1 MNYDAT
7 TNQVLAERW
16 RRTRAILDQKGM
28 EIPHTIEFR
37 IDGANHI
44 RATRVATLEELAR
57 AVAALDEVI
66 ERHSEGN
73 ANVLELHGRPKIVE
87 LNKQR
92 DALAELQKLAGHDE
106 APSSTTVIEALFPDV
121 PVKKKTAAEKS
132 EIERWLAIR
141 KEEALK
147 IDPETAE
154 VDWVYAQTLDPYG
167 VLDEW
172 ELPEEFDRVGREY
185 FARAPGRDVWVEFG
199 DLPDET
205 RDKLWKRHSRKL
217 AFPAGLNFPSKILP
231 PPPDDF

>member
-1 MNYDAT
+1 MT

-16 RRTRAILDQKGM
+16 RLTRAILAQKGM
-28 EIPHTIEFR
+28 EIPHAIEFQ
-37 IDGANHI
+37 IDGATHI

-73 ANVLELHGRPKIVE
+73 ANVLELHGRPKIGE
-87 LNKQR
+87 LNKRR

-121 PVKKKTAAEKS
+121 PVQKRTPREKAEIKQ
-132 EIERWLAIR
+132 WLTLR
-141 KEEALK
+141 KEEGLK

-154 VDWVYAQTLDPYG
+154 VDWWYAQTLDPYG

-172 ELPEEFDRVGREY
+172 ELPEEFHQLH
-185 FARAPGRDVWVEFG
+185 APGSDVWVWFG
-199 DLPDET
+199 DLPEQTVERLEQRGKSAFVDE
-205 RDKLWKRHSRKL
+205 WP
-217 AFPAGLNFPSKILP
+217 FG
-231 PPPDDF
+231 

>member
-16 RRTRAILDQKGM
+16 RRTRAILDQRGM
-28 EIPHTIEFR
+28 EIPHTIEFQ

-73 ANVLELHGRPKIVE
+73 ANVLELHGRPKIGE

-121 PVKKKTAAEKS
+121 PVQKRTPREKA
-132 EIERWLAIR
+132 EIEQWLTLR
-141 KEEALK
+141 KEEGLK

-154 VDWVYAQTLDPYG
+154 VDWWYAQTLDPYG
-167 VLDEW
+167 VYDEW
-172 ELPEEFDRVGREY
+172 ELPEEFHQVGREY
-185 FARAPGRDVWVEFG
+185 FARAPESDIWVRFG
-199 DLPDET
+199 DLPKQTVKRLEQRGKSAFVEEWPFGDE
-205 RDKLWKRHSRKL
+205 
-217 AFPAGLNFPSKILP
+217 
-231 PPPDDF
+231 

>member
-28 EIPHTIEFR
+28 EIPHTIEFQ

-44 RATRVATLEELAR
+44 RATRVATLEDLAR

-66 ERHSEGN
+66 ERHREGN
-73 ANVLELHGRPKIVE
+73 ANVLDLRGHPEIGE

-121 PVKKKTAAEKS
+121 PVQKRTPREKG
-132 EIERWLAIR
+132 EIEQWLTLR
-141 KEEALK
+141 KEEGLK

-154 VDWVYAQTLDPYG
+154 VDWWYAQTLDPYG
-167 VLDEW
+167 VSDEW
-172 ELPEEFDRVGREY
+172 ELPEEFHQVGREY
-185 FARAPGRDVWVEFG
+185 FAHAPGSHVWVWFG
-199 DLPDET
+199 DLPQQT
-205 RDKLWKRHSRKL
+205 VKRLEQRGKS
-217 AFPAGLNFPSKILP
+217 AFVEDWPFG
-231 PPPDDF
+231 